1 MQNKI
6 RKTKLRKIKIYANI
20 NMKIELFIFGITAF
34 LIYNTYHDGK
44 YTKVIM
50 SWKKYFQMGFFA
62 LIGISIYLLMKRNPA
77 QCKNMLMHANN
88 VVKYMPIDRSSMG
101 MLNPILDFTAGA
113 AAPGFMESFTGEDD
127 DNLRDNG
134 SSGWKNFMGGAGIV
148 PGEKRLLQSGKGTK
162 RSVSETKKKY
172 VASQQNWKCGHC
184 KTQLTA
190 WFEVDHINRL
200 DSGGTNEVDNLVALC
215 RDCHGKKTAMENM

>member
-1 MQNKI
+1 
-6 RKTKLRKIKIYANI
+6 
-20 NMKIELFIFGITAF
+20 
-34 LIYNTYHDGK
+34 
-44 YTKVIM
+44 M

-62 LIGISIYLLMKRNPA
+62 LIGVSIYLLMKRNPA
-77 QCKNMLMHANN
+77 QCKNMLLHANN
-88 VVKYMPIDRSSMG
+88 VVKYMPIDRSSLD

-113 AAPGFMESFTGEDD
+113 AAPGFMESFTGDDD
-127 DNLRDNG
+127 DNLRENG
-134 SSGWKNFMGGAGIV
+134 SSTWKNFMGGAGIV

-200 DSGGTNEVDNLVALC
+200 DNGGTNEVDNLVALC

>member
-1 MQNKI
+1 
-6 RKTKLRKIKIYANI
+6 
-20 NMKIELFIFGITAF
+20 MKIELFIFGITAF